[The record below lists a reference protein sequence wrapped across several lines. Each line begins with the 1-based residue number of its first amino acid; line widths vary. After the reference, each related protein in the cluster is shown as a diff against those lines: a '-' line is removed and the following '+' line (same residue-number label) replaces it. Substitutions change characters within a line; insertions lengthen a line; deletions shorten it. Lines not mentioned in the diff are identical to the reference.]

1 VTIKKK
7 CQQGKYLE
15 IDGIDSSPR
24 LAKKIPSHLA
34 QQYHA
39 IPIASDMKCL
49 TIAMAAPEDPVA
61 REAIRSAV
69 MSPATLVKADTAIID
84 SLITKYYTE
93 LFNLPLKLLAWIPS
107 GTVNRNYESYIQS
120 FSRLLNADL
129 SWFEREDIKGTP
141 YPLFVKE
148 IDHLNPDL
156 LIGSWPPRSILQNL
170 ASIPPEKTLLRHC
183 NISIIS
189 LKNPRWPI
197 QKILLVLQNEHV
209 DNCAVEWAVR
219 VARASMASL
228 TVLPLITPVP
238 AMYGNM
244 QHNLPE
250 LLSSNCKLGRH
261 LRQVVRRLVDWEL
274 QGTFKLRDEDPD
286 WQIHSE
292 VSEGNYD
299 LIILGADY
307 QNKYK
312 DLVASDLV
320 LPLLDWA
327 PIPVLISQTYPQGT

>member
-1 VTIKKK
+1 
-7 CQQGKYLE
+7 
-15 IDGIDSSPR
+15 
-24 LAKKIPSHLA
+24 
-34 QQYHA
+34 
-39 IPIASDMKCL
+39 
-49 TIAMAAPEDPVA
+49 MAAPEDPVA

-93 LFNLPLKLLAWIPS
+93 PFNLPVKLLAWTPS
-107 GTVNRNYESYIQS
+107 GTVQQNYESYIQS
-120 FSRLLNADL
+120 FTRLLNADL
-129 SWFEREDIKGTP
+129 SWFEWEDIKGTP

-156 LIGSWPPRSILQNL
+156 LIGSWPPKSILQNL

-197 QKILLVLQNEHV
+197 QKILLVLQNEYV

-219 VARASMASL
+219 VAHASRASL
-228 TVLPLITPVP
+228 TVLPLIIPVP
-238 AMYGNM
+238 AMFGNM

-261 LRQVVRRLVDWEL
+261 LQQVVRRLVDWEL

-292 VSEGNYD
+292 VSEENYD

-307 QNKYK
+307 QNKFK
-312 DLVASDLV
+312 DLVTKDLV
-320 LPLLDWA
+320 LPLLGWA